1 MSRAPGGP
9 TPEEDQGSVTLWLLG
24 LCVAILFL
32 GGLSLDLW
40 RAFNERRLVAGIV
53 DAAAIAGASGLDEA
67 WLRAT
72 GEVRLDPVS
81 AEGRAYAN
89 LAGHSTAVAATVTV
103 TADGSA
109 ITVTG
114 SREVPLT
121 LLGVLLPDQG
131 PLTFEVSA
139 TSRPQRGLP

>member
-1 MSRAPGGP
+1 VSRAPREV
-9 TPEEDQGSVTLWLLG
+9 TAEEDRGSVTLWLLG
-24 LCVAILFL
+24 LSIAVLFL

-40 RAFNERRLVAGIV
+40 RAFNERRLVAGVV
-53 DAAAIAGASGLDEA
+53 DAAAIAGASGLDET
-67 WLRAT
+67 WLRST
-72 GEVRLDPVS
+72 GQVRLDPAA
-81 AEGRAYAN
+81 AEGRALAN
-89 LAGHSTAVAATVTV
+89 LAGHSTAVTTAVTV
-103 TADGSA
+103 AADGSS

-139 TSRPQRGLP
+139 TSRPQRGP

>member
-1 MSRAPGGP
+1 LIWAHSA
-9 TPEEDQGSVTLWLLG
+9 TWSDQDRGSITLWLLG
-24 LCVAILFL
+24 LSIAVLFL

-53 DAAAIAGASGLDEA
+53 DAAAIAGASGIDEPL
-67 WLRAT
+67 LRAT
-72 GEVRLDPVS
+72 GEVRLDPAA
-81 AEGRAYAN
+81 AEGRALAN
-89 LAGHSTAVAATVTV
+89 LASHSATVDAAVTV
-103 TADGSA
+103 AADGSA

-139 TSRPQRGLP
+139 TSRPQRGP

>member
-1 MSRAPGGP
+1 MTGP
-9 TPEEDQGSVTLWLLG
+9 ARVSSAEAEQGSITLWLLG

-40 RAFNERRLVAGIV
+40 RAFNERRTVAGIV
-53 DAAAIAGASGLDEA
+53 DAAAIAGASGVDEI
-67 WLRAT
+67 WLRNT
-72 GEVRLDPVS
+72 GEVRLDPAA
-81 AEGRAYAN
+81 AEARALAN
-89 LAGHSTAVAATVTV
+89 LAGHSTPIDAAVTV
-103 TADGSA
+103 AQDGSA

-114 SREVPLT
+114 TRDVPLT

-139 TSRPQRGLP
+139 TSRPQRGPP